1 MKVYLTQ
8 FVSALLIW
16 GGGGGGG
23 WFFLINKN

>member
-23 WFFLINKN
+23 GFFLNKC